1 MLTPDCWR
9 EPTCVERKS
18 LEYKDLSSVRRRE
31 SGNALCYLPTQTA
44 LVTTIGLQTKTE
56 ARRLRPVGIWLRL
69 ALEAAVVIV
78 LLCLG
83 AANIAVRSW
92 TETDDGVLWVDEG
105 DQVAARAVDDA
116 SPGARAAI
124 REGDVLLAIDGRPIE
139 SARQV
144 QDTLHAS
151 HRGDALTYTVLRLH
165 SQEMLTLI
173 VTDLPAGSIP
183 FYYALAAVG
192 VFTLLVG
199 GSVRL
204 RKPDNQATL
213 HFFWLCVAF
222 FGVMSLSYSG
232 RLNTLDQVF
241 YWGDAIASLMLPPL
255 FLHFAL
261 MFPDRPDAWARTD
274 AGRSMMPLLYLPA
287 LLLGGARVA
296 AFARGNH
303 GEALTILMTLADRG
317 ELLYLAACCIAGL
330 IVMTRAL
337 RRVRSVTSRRQLR
350 WIVWG
355 TGLGTLP
362 FVLAYGLPFGL
373 GFTPIR
379 GTEFTALLLVLVP
392 LGFASA
398 IVRYRLMDV
407 EVIIKRALVYAA
419 ALAGMAAI
427 YAIIL
432 KLASEVFFG
441 GGDPVRNPVI
451 ALLAT
456 IIVAL
461 LLKPLKNTIQ
471 AVLDRVYYRDRY
483 DYRRALVGFARDL
496 NSDLDLFR
504 LAERLVHRVMET
516 LVVDRMALMLA
527 PAATGREGDFV
538 TIAHAGFA
546 GSPPALAGSS
556 EAATRLIS
564 GHTLTL
570 DDPLVPRRVSP
581 REIEFWR
588 EAGIHY
594 FVPCVS
600 KEGTI
605 AVMALGRKAS
615 TEPLSSEDMALLAAV
630 AAQAATALENGR
642 LYRQLRMKADELERM
657 REFSENILESLND
670 GLAVV
675 NRNDCVVRWNR
686 KLEELYGLRHEDTVG
701 RSLAD
706 VFSSG
711 FFEVLQSAR
720 SESQEGSAF
729 YRVPLTTRH
738 EVSRRLLVNVATTP
752 LRESDGTIAGTII
765 IIEDISSR
773 VQLEEQLQISEK
785 MASIGLLAAG
795 VAHEVNTPLTGIS
808 SFTQMLLQGAQPDD
822 PRTKV
827 LEKIER
833 QTFRAAKIVN
843 GLLNLARPTQTD
855 AGPVEVNAVINDVL
869 SLLEHQLR
877 TGRIQV
883 RKELS
888 ATGPIVQGIE
898 YKLQQVFLN
907 LFLNARDAMSRG
919 GWLTIATRID
929 AEAAIVEIGDTG
941 SGIPADQMSR
951 IYDPFFTTKE
961 LGKGTGLG
969 LSITYGIVQEHGGTI
984 TCDSAVGQGTR
995 FTLTLPLAAA
1005 ARARSRHTS

>member
-1 MLTPDCWR
+1 M
-9 EPTCVERKS
+9 
-18 LEYKDLSSVRRRE
+18 
-31 SGNALCYLPTQTA
+31 QTRA
-44 LVTTIGLQTKTE
+44 E
-56 ARRLRPVGIWLRL
+56 ARRLRPIGIWTRL
-69 ALEAAVVIV
+69 TIEAAVVIA
-78 LLCLG
+78 LLCLA
-83 AANIAVRSW
+83 AANITVRGW
-92 TETDDGVLWVDEG
+92 TEPDDGVLWVNEG
-105 DQVAARAVDDA
+105 DQVTARLVADR
-116 SPGARAAI
+116 SPGARATI
-124 REGDVLLAIDGRPIE
+124 REGDILLAINGGPIE
-139 SARQV
+139 SKQDV
-144 QDTLHAS
+144 QETLHAS
-151 HRGDALTYTVLRLH
+151 QRGDALTYTILRLQ
-165 SQEMLTLI
+165 SQEMLTVL
-173 VTDLPAGSIP
+173 VSNLPSSSVP

-199 GSVRL
+199 ASVRL

-213 HFFWLCVAF
+213 HFFWLSVAF

-232 RLNTLDQVF
+232 RLDALDRIF
-241 YWGDAIASLMLPPL
+241 YWGDAIATLMLAPL

-274 AGRSMMPLLYLPA
+274 AGRSMIPLLYLPA

-296 AFARGNH
+296 AFARGNQ
-303 GEALTILMTLADRG
+303 GEAFTILTMLADRG
-317 ELLYLAACCIAGL
+317 ELLYLGACFIAGL
-330 IVMTRAL
+330 IVMIRAL

-355 TGLGTLP
+355 TALGTLP
-362 FVLAYGLPFGL
+362 FVLAYGLPFAL
-373 GFTPIR
+373 GFTPFR

-427 YAIIL
+427 YAILL

-441 GGDPVRNPVI
+441 GGDVRNPVI

-461 LLKPLKNTIQ
+461 LMKPLKNTIQ

-546 GSPPALAGSS
+546 GAPPVLSGAS

-570 DDPLVPRRVSP
+570 DDPLVPRRVSV

-588 EAGIHY
+588 DEGIHY

-675 NRNDCVVRWNR
+675 NQTDCIVRWNR
-686 KLEELYGLRHEDTVG
+686 KLEELYGLRHEEAVG
-701 RSLAD
+701 RRLAE
-706 VFSSG
+706 VFNPG
-711 FFEVLQSAR
+711 FFEVLRSAR
-720 SESQEGSAF
+720 GESQEGSAF
-729 YRVPLTTRH
+729 YRVPLNTRH
-738 EVSRRLLVNVATTP
+738 EPSRRLLVNVGTTP

-765 IIEDISSR
+765 VIEDISSR

-808 SFTQMLLQGAQPDD
+808 SYTQMLLQGARADD
-822 PRTKV
+822 PSTKV

-843 GLLNLARPTQTD
+843 GLLNLARPAQTD

-883 RKELS
+883 RKEL
-888 ATGPIVQGIE
+888 APAGPIVQGIE

-907 LFLNARDAMSRG
+907 LLLNARDAMPRG
-919 GWLTIATRID
+919 GWLTIATRTD
-929 AEAAIVEIGDTG
+929 EEAAIVEIGDTG
-941 SGIPADQMSR
+941 SGIRADQMSR
-951 IYDPFFTTKE
+951 IYDPFFTTKD

-984 TCDSAVGQGTR
+984 TCDSVVGQGTR
-995 FTLTLPLAAA
+995 FTLTLPLPAAQ
-1005 ARARSRHTS
+1005 ARGRHTS